1 MDTLIEGLEN
11 NEDIASQRLQE
22 ILDKNRDKRIVV
34 LGTTCTGKST
44 LTRKISNAR
53 DMDEEVFP
61 LLTKEEAEYVCQT
74 PWTPEI
80 GETMERLVREKVKA
94 EAGKPLF
101 GTVLVDCD
109 LVIYLKISDELL
121 RQRTVLRNSSL
132 EDAKNMQKAI
142 EEEIQNSDVSA
153 IEFAVG

>member
-61 LLTKEEAEYVCQT
+61 LLTKEEADYVCQT

-80 GETMERLVREKVKA
+80 GETMERLVRGKVKA
-94 EAGKPLF
+94 EAGKPVF
-101 GTVLVDCD
+101 GTVVLDAD
-109 LVIYLKISDELL
+109 LI
-121 RQRTVLRNSSL
+121 
-132 EDAKNMQKAI
+132 
-142 EEEIQNSDVSA
+142 
-153 IEFAVG
+153 